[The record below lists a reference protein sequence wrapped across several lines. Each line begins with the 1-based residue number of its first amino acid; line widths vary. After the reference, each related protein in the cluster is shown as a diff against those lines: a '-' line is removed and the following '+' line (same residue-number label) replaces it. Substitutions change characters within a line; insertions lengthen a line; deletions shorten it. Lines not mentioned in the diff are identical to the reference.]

1 MKKLITLMLSAMLVF
16 LLTACQE
23 NTISETESK

>member
-1 MKKLITLMLSAMLVF
+1 MKKFITLMLSAMLVF
-16 LLTACQE
+16 SLTACQE